1 MAEKTN
7 NLDLDGLR
15 EEIRDRV
22 KIFSEKVISAFGDN
36 LQNITIVG
44 SSLTEDFRPGQSDI
58 NTVLVLGRQSL
69 DSLDTL
75 ARMARSMNKKGV
87 AVPLLMTPEYIER
100 SRDVFGIE
108 FLDFQLTHKTIYGD
122 DPFASL
128 TIAKT
133 DVRLQCEREL
143 KATLIRLRQG
153 YIAAAANK
161 RLVRDILVSA
171 AGGLV
176 PLLRAMLWLK
186 DIDRGVLVEQ
196 VFIKAAS
203 EFSIKADSLIDAKKW
218 RHKKSFFQISFQISK
233 CTTVFESMRD
243 IKKWRHKKATLQKSD
258 VSSVFESIY
267 ANVEQL
273 AFIVDKLE
281 V

>member
-7 NLDLDGLR
+7 NLDLDSLR
-15 EEIRDRV
+15 EEIRDSV

-58 NTVLVLGRQSL
+58 NTVLILGRQSL
-69 DSLDTL
+69 DSLNTL

-87 AVPLLMTPEYIER
+87 AVPLLMTSEYIER

-161 RLVRDILVSA
+161 RLVRDILASA

-176 PLLRAMLWLK
+176 PLLRAMFWLK
-186 DIDRGVLVEQ
+186 DIDRGVLAEQ
-196 VFIKAAS
+196 VFTKAAT

-218 RHKKSFFQISFQISK
+218 RHKK
-233 CTTVFESMRD
+233 T
-243 IKKWRHKKATLQKSD
+243 TLQKSE
-258 VSSVFESIY
+258 VPSIFESIY